1 MAASPKG
8 SGEILKVC
16 VPREITPGERR
27 VALVPEAVSK
37 LTGAGFEVL
46 VERAAGEEANL
57 PDSAYEEAG
66 ASIAASAD
74 ELFAAAGAVAKVL
87 KPALGGDE
95 GRDEL
100 SSLQRG
106 AVLVGFLQPLTDT
119 DLVKRLAERGIT
131 SFAMEAI
138 PRTTRAQS
146 MDALSSQAVVAGYRA
161 ALAAAVR
168 FERFF
173 PMLITAAGTAAPARV
188 LVLGAGVAGLQA
200 IATAKRLGAVVEA
213 YDVRPAVKEEVQSLG
228 ARFVEIE
235 VQQEGDGA
243 GEYAKELPEETQRRQ
258 RELLAERVARAD
270 CVITTA
276 AVPGRP
282 APKLMTEEMVTS
294 MRPGS
299 VIVDLAAE
307 TGGNCVLT
315 EPGAVIDRGGVRI
328 DGTVNL
334 PSQMPYHASLL
345 YANNVTN
352 LLLYLA
358 PEGELALDFEDE
370 ITAGCCIT
378 HDGRIVNERVRENI
392 TPDAQADRAV
402 SEGTTN
408 V

>member
-1 MAASPKG
+1 
-8 SGEILKVC
+8 LKVC

-27 VALVPEAVSK
+27 VALVPEVVSK
-37 LTGAGFEVL
+37 LTAAGFEVL
-46 VERAAGEEANL
+46 VESGAGDEAYLPAA
-57 PDSAYEEAG
+57 AYEEAG
-66 ASIAASAD
+66 ASVVAGPD
-74 ELFAAAGAVAKVL
+74 ELLGAAGVVVKVQE
-87 KPALGGDE
+87 PALGGAE
-95 GRDEL
+95 TRDEVAPIP
-100 SSLQRG
+100 RG
-106 AVLVGFLQPLTDT
+106 AALIGFLTPLTDH
-119 DLVKRLAERGIT
+119 DLVRRLAENGVT

-161 ALAAAVR
+161 SLAAAVQLG
-168 FERFF
+168 RFF

-213 YDVRPAVKEEVQSLG
+213 YDVRPAVKEEVESLG

-235 VQQEGDGA
+235 VEQEGNGT

-270 CVITTA
+270 CVVTTA

-282 APKLMTEEMVTS
+282 APKLLTEEMVAS

-299 VIVDLAAE
+299 VIVDIAAE

-315 EPGAVIDRGGVRI
+315 EPGSIIERDGVKI
-328 DGTVNL
+328 DGTLNL
-334 PSQMPYHASLL
+334 PSQMPFHASLL

-352 LLLYLA
+352 LLLHLA
-358 PEGELALDFEDE
+358 PEGELKLDFEDE

-378 HDGRIVNERVRENI
+378 HDGRIVNDRVREAI
-392 TPDAQADRAV
+392 
-402 SEGTTN
+402 EGP
-408 V
+408 VKESV

>member
-1 MAASPKG
+1 
-8 SGEILKVC
+8 LKVC

-37 LTGAGFEVL
+37 LASAGFDVL
-46 VERAAGEEANL
+46 VESGAGDEAHL
-57 PDSAYEEAG
+57 ADGAYEEAG
-66 ASIAASAD
+66 ASVVASAD
-74 ELFAAAGAVAKVL
+74 ELLGAAGAVTKVQ
-87 KPALGGDE
+87 KPALGGADA
-95 GRDEL
+95 RDEL
-100 SSLQRG
+100 SPLPRA
-106 AVLVGFLQPLTDT
+106 AVLIGFLQPLTDT

-146 MDALSSQAVVAGYRA
+146 MDALSSQAVVAGYRGS
-161 ALAAAVR
+161 LAAAVQ
-168 FERFF
+168 FGRFF

-213 YDVRPAVKEEVQSLG
+213 YDVRPAVKEEVESLG
-228 ARFVEIE
+228 ARFVQIE
-235 VQQEGDGA
+235 VEQEGDGA

-258 RELLAERVARAD
+258 RELLAERVSRAD

-282 APKLMTEEMVTS
+282 APKLLTEEMVTS

-299 VIVDLAAE
+299 VIVDIAAE

-315 EPGAVIDRGGVRI
+315 EPGAVIERGGVKI
-328 DGTVNL
+328 DGTLNL
-334 PSQMPYHASLL
+334 PAQMPFHASLL

-352 LLLYLA
+352 LLLHLA
-358 PEGELALDFEDE
+358 PEGELALDLEDE

-392 TPDAQADRAV
+392 TPDPQADRAV
-402 SEGTTN
+402 SEGTSHA
-408 V
+408 